1 MTSGPVITSKELPS
15 SLPRLLD
22 KSIIG
27 RIHPFAQESIIV
39 HVSIVEVRAI
49 ASLDSWQCKSQ
60 TFMAC
65 FYAQHHFTL
74 LIHHFDPTKVSLIQ
88 RQEEIPKG
96 YYVRLIKNNQLTV
109 RAGTGT
115 DVQLYTRELA
125 VAVNIMDDGF
135 YGHNISELS
144 IFLPRHRDKG
154 LVEHVNCQFPSP
166 SDCIYSITKQTR

>member
-1 MTSGPVITSKELPS
+1 M
-15 SLPRLLD
+15 
-22 KSIIG
+22 
-27 RIHPFAQESIIV
+27 
-39 HVSIVEVRAI
+39 
-49 ASLDSWQCKSQ
+49 
-60 TFMAC
+60 
-65 FYAQHHFTL
+65 
-74 LIHHFDPTKVSLIQ
+74 
-88 RQEEIPKG
+88 
-96 YYVRLIKNNQLTV
+96 RLIKNNQLTV